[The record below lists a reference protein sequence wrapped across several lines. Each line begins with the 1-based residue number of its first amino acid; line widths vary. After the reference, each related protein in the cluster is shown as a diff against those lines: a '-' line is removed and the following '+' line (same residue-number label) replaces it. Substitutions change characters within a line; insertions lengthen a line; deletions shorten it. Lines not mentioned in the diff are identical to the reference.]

1 MSEQEVRHGTSRY
14 RVYQV
19 VGIVLGVLFIAL
31 GVVAF
36 LSGGGPIIAAIA
48 AIGGLAVLI
57 TSIITMVRS

>member
-1 MSEQEVRHGTSRY
+1 MSEQEVRDGATRY

-19 VGIVLGVLFIAL
+19 VGIVLGVLFLTL

-48 AIGGLAVLI
+48 AVGGLAVLV
-57 TSIITMVRS
+57 TSIVTMVRS

>member
-1 MSEQEVRHGTSRY
+1 MSEQEVQRGTSRY

-19 VGIVLGVLFIAL
+19 IGIVLGVLFIAL